1 MRARCGQ
8 GVQAVRRQGRVRNPR
23 PRVVRC
29 AARPIGGGDD
39 LPNQPAAVRA
49 GRTTST
55 ASAKPKHLRV
65 IYANNLTVETRQYAS
80 TVMLHDNLYLPR
92 EYSCTTALF
101 LLALSLE
108 WLISRLREA
117 I

>member
-1 MRARCGQ
+1 M
-8 GVQAVRRQGRVRNPR
+8 
-23 PRVVRC
+23 
-29 AARPIGGGDD
+29 
-39 LPNQPAAVRA
+39 
-49 GRTTST
+49 TTST

-80 TVMLHDNLYLPR
+80 TVMLHGDLYLPR
-92 EYSCTTALF
+92 ESIAALRREF

-108 WLISRLREA
+108 WLISWLSEA

>member
-1 MRARCGQ
+1 MAGTTCPPISQRVCGL
-8 GVQAVRRQGRVRNPR
+8 
-23 PRVVRC
+23 
-29 AARPIGGGDD
+29 DE
-39 LPNQPAAVRA
+39 
-49 GRTTST
+49 TST

-92 EYSCTTALF
+92 EYSCTTALL

-108 WLISRLREA
+108 WLISRLSEA